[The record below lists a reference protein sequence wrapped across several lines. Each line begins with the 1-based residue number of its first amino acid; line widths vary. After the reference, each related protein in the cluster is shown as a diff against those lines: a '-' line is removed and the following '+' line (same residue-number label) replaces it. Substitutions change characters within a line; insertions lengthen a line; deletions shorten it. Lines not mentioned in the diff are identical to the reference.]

1 MTKVIVLSLS
11 IALLYFKLKY
21 KAMSKP
27 KFKQYDRV
35 SPIETSNII
44 TTVNGVVTY
53 RRGLKR
59 ERYYRLTNGQF
70 LAEDELQKAES

>member
-1 MTKVIVLSLS
+1 MIFVLYDFVFLHHETN
-11 IALLYFKLKY
+11 KKH

-27 KFKQYDRV
+27 KFKQYERV
-35 SPIETSNII
+35 SPIETPNII
-44 TTVNGVVTY
+44 TKVDACISY

-70 LAEDELQKAES
+70 LSEDELQKAES